1 VLARTPIGLRSGGT
15 LLLVEA
21 SLAAP
26 RRLDGEKARSIVLA
40 MRSSVAARG
49 AAGSTFE
56 HVAREAGVSR
66 GLLHY
71 YFGSKERL
79 LVEVVR
85 HDCEVRV
92 ALLEQRLA
100 GASSPD
106 EIVEAL
112 VEQLKAFLEDDPG
125 TPTVV
130 YEMLS
135 ASRHSEEIRLELAA
149 LYRTWRSHLAE
160 ALRAKEIEG
169 VVALDA
175 DAESVASVIFAL
187 GDGIGMQLLSD
198 PDWDS
203 GPALELGAQSVRRL
217 LAP

>member
-1 VLARTPIGLRSGGT
+1 M
-15 LLLVEA
+15 EA
-21 SLAAP
+21 SVAAP
-26 RRLDGEKARSIVLA
+26 RSLDGEKARAIVEA

-49 AAGSTFE
+49 AAASTFD

-85 HDCEVRV
+85 RDCEERV
-92 ALLEQRLA
+92 AALGQGLA

-112 VEQLKAFLEDDPG
+112 VDQLKHFLEDDPG
-125 TPTVV
+125 SPAVV

-135 ASRHSEEIRLELAA
+135 ASRHSEEIRLELAE
-149 LYRTWRSHLAE
+149 LYRTWRAHLAE
-160 ALRAKEIEG
+160 SLEAKEAEG
-169 VVALDA
+169 VVRLDA
-175 DAESVASVIFAL
+175 GAESVASVIFAL
-187 GDGIGMQLLSD
+187 GDGIGIQLLSD

-203 GPALELGAQSVRRL
+203 TAALELGAQSVRRL
-217 LAP
+217 LAK

>member
-1 VLARTPIGLRSGGT
+1 M
-15 LLLVEA
+15 EA
-21 SLAAP
+21 SVAAP
-26 RRLDGEKARSIVLA
+26 RRLDGEKARSIVQA
-40 MRSSVAARG
+40 MRTSVAERG
-49 AAGSTFE
+49 AAGSTFD
-56 HVAREAGVSR
+56 HVARDAGVSR

-85 HDCEVRV
+85 HDCDERV
-92 ALLEQRLA
+92 AALEKSLA
-100 GASSPD
+100 GAGSPD

-125 TPTVV
+125 SPTVV

-135 ASRHSEEIRLELAA
+135 ASRHSEEIRLELAE
-149 LYRTWRSHLAE
+149 LYRTWRAHLAE
-160 ALRAKEIEG
+160 SLRAKEAEG
-169 VVALDA
+169 VVTLDA
-175 DAESVASVIFAL
+175 GAEEVASVIFAL

-203 GPALELGAQSVRRL
+203 SAALQLGTRSVRRL
-217 LAP
+217 LAQ

>member
-1 VLARTPIGLRSGGT
+1 M
-15 LLLVEA
+15 EA
-21 SLAAP
+21 SVAAP
-26 RRLDGEKARSIVLA
+26 RRLDGEKARSIVQA
-40 MRSSVAARG
+40 MRASVAERG
-49 AAGSTFE
+49 AAGSTFD
-56 HVAREAGVSR
+56 HVARDAGVSR

-85 HDCEVRV
+85 HDCDERV
-92 ALLEQRLA
+92 AALEKSLA
-100 GASSPD
+100 GAGSPD

-125 TPTVV
+125 SPTVV

-135 ASRHSEEIRLELAA
+135 ASRHSEEIRLELAE
-149 LYRTWRSHLAE
+149 LYRTWRAHLAE
-160 ALRAKEIEG
+160 SLRAKEAEG
-169 VVALDA
+169 VVTLDA
-175 DAESVASVIFAL
+175 GAEEVAAVIFAL

-203 GPALELGAQSVRRL
+203 SAALQLGTRSVRRL
-217 LAP
+217 LAQ

>member
-1 VLARTPIGLRSGGT
+1 VAPEQESGCAPAVRSVA
-15 LLLVEA
+15 VEA
-21 SLAAP
+21 SVAAP
-26 RRLDGEKARSIVLA
+26 RRLDGEKARSIVQA
-40 MRSSVAARG
+40 MRTSVAERG
-49 AAGSTFE
+49 AAGSTFD

-85 HDCEVRV
+85 HDCDERV
-92 ALLEQRLA
+92 AALDKSLA
-100 GASSPD
+100 GAGSPD

-125 TPTVV
+125 SPAVV

-135 ASRHSEEIRLELAA
+135 ASRHSEEIRLELAE
-149 LYRTWRSHLAE
+149 LYRTWRAHLAE
-160 ALRAKEIEG
+160 SLRAKEAEG
-169 VVALDA
+169 VVTLDA
-175 DAESVASVIFAL
+175 GAEEVAAVIFAL

-203 GPALELGAQSVRRL
+203 SAALELGTRSVRRL
-217 LAP
+217 LAQ